1 MTDCSAAS
9 RQMIDENPGN
19 RRLENPPARRW
30 KRPKKGGFGVGCVL
44 CWLSSPELG
53 IQASTPLGERT
64 DRQSSLQ
71 NQNHLRAQ
79 FGQACVAGVWQ
90 ACRRA
95 EVQDPGSG
103 TACHW
108 PVTRRLKG
116 TRVLR
121 VGVGRGVL
129 PAKKRR
135 RDSLVGRLRVQ
146 CPPFGSCEQAR
157 QLPRPEFFGSM
168 KAKQV
173 DARRLTMAASAP
185 NFCRPVP

>member
-1 MTDCSAAS
+1 MTDSSAAS
-9 RQMIDENPGN
+9 LQMIDEIQGIAGWKTRQPGD
-19 RRLENPPARRW
+19 ARHG
-30 KRPKKGGFGVGCVL
+30 KGKKGGTGILGVGCVL
-44 CWLSSPELG
+44 CWLFFLLNP
-53 IQASTPLGERT
+53 ASKPRAGPRAMAL
-64 DRQSSLQ
+64 DSSLLGGGRTASQ
-71 NQNHLRAQ
+71 VVFQTILRAQ

-121 VGVGRGVL
+121 VGVGHGTQ
-129 PAKKRR
+129 PAKQGR

-146 CPPFGSCEQAR
+146 CPPFGSCEQVNCPD
-157 QLPRPEFFGSM
+157 LNS
-168 KAKQV
+168 
-173 DARRLTMAASAP
+173 LAA
-185 NFCRPVP
+185 